1 MNSVRRITD
10 RVAGAGDDVS
20 LDWLNSPETDL
31 IFDAL
36 QGDADEPQIMFVGG
50 CVRNALLGVPVVD
63 VDLATT
69 HHPEDV
75 AERLRAAQIKVVPT
89 GIDHGTVTAVIDG
102 KSFEITTLRRD
113 VETNGR
119 HAVVAFT
126 DDWAEDAARR
136 DFTINTLLMDERG
149 NIYDPLR
156 SGIIDLEARRV
167 VFVGDPATRIA
178 EDYLRILRF
187 FRFHAQYGAGA
198 PDPSALAACRNAAPQ
213 IKTLSR
219 ERITQ
224 EFLKIIGAENAAD
237 TFRIM
242 YDNEIMA
249 DLANPEFDDNAL
261 RALIGLQNRS
271 QTRSVAARLY
281 CICGGREEK
290 IEIADEYLLLSKM
303 LRRNF
308 ESLFEAVQ
316 APMNIRERL
325 YHYGRE
331 VGGQSILLLAAM
343 RGAKISD
350 DDLALI
356 REWDIPKFPLAGSD
370 LQKLGVEPGPHM
382 GEILD
387 QVETWWIEW
396 EFRPDHGACVDRAK
410 EMIK

>member
-20 LDWLNSPETDL
+20 LDWLNSSETDL

-69 HHPEDV
+69 HHPDDV
-75 AERLRAAQIKVVPT
+75 VEYLRAAQIKVVPT
-89 GIDHGTVTAVIDG
+89 GIEHGTVTAVING

-113 VETNGR
+113 VETDGR
-119 HAVVAFT
+119 RAVVAFT

-149 NIYDPLR
+149 NVYDPLR
-156 SGIIDLEARRV
+156 SGIEDLEARRV
-167 VFVGDPATRIA
+167 VFVGDPGTRIA
-178 EDYLRILRF
+178 EDCLRILRF
-187 FRFHAQYGAGA
+187 FRFHAQYGTGA
-198 PDPSALAACRNAAPQ
+198 PDPAALAACRNAAAQ
-213 IKTLSR
+213 IRTLSR

-224 EFLKIIGAENAAD
+224 EFLKIMGAENAAD

-249 DLANPEFDDNAL
+249 DLANPEFNDGAL
-261 RALIGLQNRS
+261 SALIGLQNRS

-290 IEIADEYLLLSKM
+290 IAISEEYLLLSKM

-308 ESLFEAVQ
+308 ESLFEAVP

-356 REWDIPKFPLAGSD
+356 REWDIPKFPLTGAD
-370 LQKLGVEPGPHM
+370 LQKLGVEPGPDM
-382 GEILD
+382 GDILD

-396 EFRPDHGACVDRAK
+396 EFRPDHAGCVDRAK
-410 EMIK
+410 ELIK

>member
-1 MNSVRRITD
+1 MNSVRKITD

-136 DFTINTLLMDERG
+136 DFTINTLLMDEWG
-149 NIYDPLR
+149 NVYDPLR

-167 VFVGDPATRIA
+167 VFVGDPATRNA
-178 EDYLRILRF
+178 EDY
-187 FRFHAQYGAGA
+187 
-198 PDPSALAACRNAAPQ
+198 
-213 IKTLSR
+213 
-219 ERITQ
+219 
-224 EFLKIIGAENAAD
+224 
-237 TFRIM
+237 
-242 YDNEIMA
+242 
-249 DLANPEFDDNAL
+249 
-261 RALIGLQNRS
+261 
-271 QTRSVAARLY
+271 
-281 CICGGREEK
+281 
-290 IEIADEYLLLSKM
+290 
-303 LRRNF
+303 
-308 ESLFEAVQ
+308 
-316 APMNIRERL
+316 
-325 YHYGRE
+325 
-331 VGGQSILLLAAM
+331 
-343 RGAKISD
+343 
-350 DDLALI
+350 
-356 REWDIPKFPLAGSD
+356 
-370 LQKLGVEPGPHM
+370 
-382 GEILD
+382 
-387 QVETWWIEW
+387 
-396 EFRPDHGACVDRAK
+396 
-410 EMIK
+410 